1 MRTIAALVL
10 AATSSARAE
19 PVVVHA
25 DPFPFAT
32 LGYGGQL
39 GVRHPA
45 LGGVR
50 VAVASFA
57 VNVPDAIAE
66 LGGNAGFE
74 DSVARSTLDADLV
87 ADLRGIHV
95 APLTAA
101 LERDYYI
108 DREVADDAVRRR
120 AMFNVI
126 HLATMFKVDI
136 YVLTERAFDRS
147 SFARRAARSLDEPP
161 SRTFLVDSPEDTV
174 LHKLEWYRAGGEV
187 SDRQWSDIIGV
198 LDVQGDALDDRY
210 LEEWASAIGVTDLL
224 ARARRAVGS

>member
-1 MRTIAALVL
+1 MTKPDVL
-10 AATSSARAE
+10 AAIEPVIDAFEHLGVAYSVVGSVASSA
-19 PVVVHA
+19 H
-25 DPFPFAT
+25 
-32 LGYGGQL
+32 G
-39 GVRHPA
+39 
-45 LGGVR
+45 
-50 VAVASFA
+50 
-57 VNVPDAIAE
+57 
-66 LGGNAGFE
+66 
-74 DSVARSTLDADLV
+74 VARSTLDADLV

-95 APLTAA
+95 APLAAA

-108 DREVADDAVRRR
+108 DRDVADDAVRRR

-198 LDVQGDALDDRY
+198 LEVQGDTLDVRY
-210 LEEWASAIGVTDLL
+210 LEEWASALGVTDLL
-224 ARARRAVGS
+224 ARARRAARS